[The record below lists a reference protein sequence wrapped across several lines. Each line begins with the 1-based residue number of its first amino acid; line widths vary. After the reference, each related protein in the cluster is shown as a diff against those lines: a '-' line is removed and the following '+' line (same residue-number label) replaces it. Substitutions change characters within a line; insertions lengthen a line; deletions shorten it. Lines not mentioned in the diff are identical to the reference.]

1 MKTKKGH
8 YASEDIFVKE
18 FCSVLESNESPW
30 GQVNIIREFNYK
42 RGRTDVV
49 AVDQNDNVL
58 AFELKLNRW
67 PKAMQQAYR
76 NTCFAHSS
84 FVVLPESIAS
94 LAHRY
99 FRDFTLRSIGL
110 CSIKDGEVVVLLPAV
125 HQEPIQPWLS
135 NIAISKSGSNSNDES
150 SD

>member
-1 MKTKKGH
+1 MKTKKAH

-30 GQVNIIREFNYK
+30 GQVNIIREFYYT

-49 AVDQNDNVL
+49 AVDQNDNVF

-84 FVVLPESIAS
+84 FVVLPESSAR

-99 FRDFTLRSIGL
+99 FRDFARRSIGL
-110 CSIKDGEVVVLLPAV
+110 CSIIDGEVVVLVPAV
-125 HQEPIQPWLS
+125 HQKPIQLWLS
-135 NIAISKSGSNSNDES
+135 NIAISKSGGNDSDES